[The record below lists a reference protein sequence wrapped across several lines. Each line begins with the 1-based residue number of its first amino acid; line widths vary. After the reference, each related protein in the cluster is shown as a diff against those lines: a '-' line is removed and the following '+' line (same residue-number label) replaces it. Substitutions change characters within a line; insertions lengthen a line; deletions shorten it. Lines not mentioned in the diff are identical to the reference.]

1 MSDEEKK
8 NVSIRGVEKEAYES
22 LVKLAKDTGKTL
34 GELASEAFKLYVILA
49 ETSLDMLSKFL
60 KMTSRAAEEVR
71 RLAQVEIPTVIRNI
85 SEVELSH
92 GDLSMFTKPIIIMNS
107 DRLVLGDDVTV
118 EDVKRKIKTILNV
131 KVVEIPEHIP
141 KVILLEKSRFVEKIV
156 VRRKSGS

>member
-71 RLAQVEIPTVIRNI
+71 RLAQVEIP
-85 SEVELSH
+85 
-92 GDLSMFTKPIIIMNS
+92 K
-107 DRLVLGDDVTV
+107 
-118 EDVKRKIKTILNV
+118 
-131 KVVEIPEHIP
+131 
-141 KVILLEKSRFVEKIV
+141 
-156 VRRKSGS
+156 